1 MYQAAFHSHQLRV
14 QDFGNDLGHRS
25 GVHGMASVMKCS
37 LIFFLFFVAFPIYA
51 QISTTQHFI
60 SQDEGLLES
69 TNAFIFKDKKG
80 FVWISSL
87 DGLHRFD
94 GKNMK
99 VFRMDTTD
107 SKSIYGNNIQSP
119 FFQNKKGDI
128 WFVTEDAINCYR
140 SQRGNFDHYFIRK
153 NLIPDI
159 GEQYYAFYLEKDR
172 FLWVRADNFLYRFD
186 TYFPNDVTKIQA
198 LHNSSAVRC
207 AVFCDK
213 NGQIRRIYGCYWDLQ
228 PGVEIT
234 DYDSNGKF
242 LKRQTLFSGIA
253 QRPLTIR
260 QALIK
265 NDSTAWLASNEGL
278 IQLSVGKKIKFTL
291 YPFQEKSEEGVRALI
306 RKSAHQFW
314 GITQT
319 QGEIFLFDELKE
331 NIQISNLKFNSN
343 EYSAAFPIKS
353 FYIKKNEFWGSA
365 YGQGLFYTKILQSNI
380 YHPMPKTKI
389 GVNDVTQIHLGV
401 DQLIRVTTR
410 TGQTLVFNSKRQ
422 LLDQFKMLAGS
433 RIFQDD
439 QAKIW
444 IYSDKGIAYLNHKNR
459 TPPPLFYT
467 NGKYVYFDAYKL
479 NNQKL
484 LLISELGICVLNR
497 KKPIYDKIYE
507 LPAINVLH
515 GNGVDKIWVGTDG
528 QLLLLKQINES
539 DFQTLKTFQT
549 GYVTTILAPP
559 QDSNLWVATLTG
571 LRKFNR
577 FTLKEDKRTPC
588 PPELNHAIQAMAFD
602 HRGTLWLGGNRGIFA
617 YHPITGA
624 LRHFTQRDGLHSS
637 EFSPGAMQ
645 VDDLGNIWAGGN
657 NGLDVINPDIL
668 HQRAA
673 PPQLAITGLKI
684 YDKDWEGPT
693 AIEETHQI
701 SLPYDQNTLKFELA
715 AMEYTDPA
723 RNQFK
728 VFLKNYDRQ
737 WSNLSTQNF
746 ITYANLPP
754 GKYQFMFT
762 ASNAQ
767 GIWQKQ
773 VKKLDIFIT
782 PPYWRTWWFTTLIIL
797 AVSTLI
803 YAFFQYREQQRKKQ
817 ERMRQQ
823 IARDL
828 HDDVGSTLS
837 SISILSE
844 SFLHSV
850 EADLDKIRF
859 SNIGEKARIALEN
872 ISDIVWSVNPEND
885 SMEKLLAKMSA
896 FAFEMLENVGTELL
910 FQVGENMG
918 SIALPI
924 EKRKDFYLIF
934 KEAIHNCAKY
944 AQAKHVEM
952 RLEVKNNTLHMS
964 IKDDGIGFDPDK
976 IENPGMG
983 GNGLKNMQR
992 RTAAI
997 GGTFSIQSNPGDGVT
1012 LHLAVPLVT

>member
-1 MYQAAFHSHQLRV
+1 MHQAVFHSIQLRV
-14 QDFGNDLGHRS
+14 QDFDNDLEHWS

-51 QISTTQHFI
+51 QISATQTHLI

-69 TNAFIFKDKKG
+69 TNAFIFRDKKG

-153 NLIPDI
+153 NLIPDTR
-159 GEQYYAFYLEKDR
+159 EQYYAFHLEQDR

-186 TYFPNDVTKIQA
+186 TYFPNDTNKIEA
-198 LHNSSAVRC
+198 LHTSSAMRC
-207 AVFCDK
+207 TIFCDK
-213 NGQIRRIYGCYWDLQ
+213 DGQVRRIYGCYWDLQ

-234 DYDSNGKF
+234 DYDNNGKL
-242 LKRQTLFSGIA
+242 LKRQTLFSGIG
-253 QRPLTIR
+253 QRSLTIR

-306 RKSAHQFW
+306 RKSAHQLW

-319 QGEIFLFDELKE
+319 QGEIFLFDELSKE
-331 NIQISNLKFNSN
+331 IIQLSSLKFNPN
-343 EYSAAFPIKS
+343 EYNAAVPIKS

-380 YHPMPKTKI
+380 YHPIPKTKI
-389 GVNDVTQIHLGV
+389 GVNDATQIHLGV
-401 DQLIRVTTR
+401 DQLIRVITR
-410 TGQTLVFNSKRQ
+410 TGQVLVFNSKRQ

-439 QAKIW
+439 QARIW
-444 IYSDKGIAYLNHKNR
+444 IYSDVGIAYLSPKTR
-459 TPPPLFYT
+459 TTTPLFHA
-467 NGKYVYFDAYKL
+467 NGRYIYSDAYKL
-479 NNQKL
+479 SDQKN
-484 LLISELGICVLNR
+484 LLISELGICVLDKR
-497 KKPIYDKIYE
+497 KPIYDKIYE
-507 LPAINVLH
+507 LPSINTLH
-515 GNGVDKIWVGTDG
+515 CDKGDRVWVGTDS
-528 QLLLLKQINES
+528 QLLLLKQINEN
-539 DFQTLKTFQT
+539 DFQIVKTYQT
-549 GYVTTILAPP
+549 GYVTSLLSPP

-577 FTLKEDKRTPC
+577 FTLQEDKRTTFPSA
-588 PPELNHAIQAMAFD
+588 LNHAIQCMAFD
-602 HRGTLWLGGNRGIFA
+602 HQGILWLGGNRGIFA
-617 YHPITGA
+617 YNPKTGA
-624 LRHFTQRDGLHSS
+624 LRHLTQRDGLQSS
-637 EFSPGAMQ
+637 EFNPGAMQ
-645 VDDLGNIWAGGN
+645 VDALGNIWAGGN
-657 NGLDVINPDIL
+657 NGVDVINPKIL
-668 HQRAA
+668 QQKSD

-684 YDKDWEGPT
+684 YDKEWRGAT
-693 AIEETHQI
+693 AIEETQRI
-701 SLPYDQNTLKFELA
+701 RLPYDQNTLRFELA

-728 VFLKNYDRQ
+728 VFLKNYDRK
-737 WSNLSTQNF
+737 WSNLGTQNF

-773 VKKLDIFIT
+773 VKKLDILIT
-782 PPYWRTWWFTTLIIL
+782 PPYWRTWWFITLIVL
-797 AVSTLI
+797 AVAALI
-803 YAFFQYREQQRKKQ
+803 YSFFRYREQQRKKQ
-817 ERMRQQ
+817 EQIRQQ

-828 HDDVGSTLS
+828 HDEMGSTLS
-837 SISILSE
+837 SISILSD
-844 SFLHSV
+844 SILRNLTQDINARQMNIISV
-850 EADLDKIRF
+850 R
-859 SNIGEKARIALEN
+859 AREVMEMM
-872 ISDIVWSVNPEND
+872 SDIVWSVNPMND
-885 SMEKLLAKMSA
+885 QMSRILLHMREYASEVLEAKEVEY
-896 FAFEMLENVGTELL
+896 FFEVDKW
-910 FQVGENMG
+910 
-918 SIALPI
+918 I
-924 EKRKDFYLIF
+924 EKVHLPMERRKDFYLIF
-934 KEAIHNCAKY
+934 KEAINNIAKY
-944 AQAKHVEM
+944 SAATQV
-952 RLEVKNNTLHMS
+952 S
-964 IKDDGIGFDPDK
+964 IKLNKFEERISLEIKDNGRGFDLQK
-976 IENPGMG
+976 IKQ
-983 GNGLKNMQR
+983 GNGLKNMQSR
-992 RTAAI
+992 AARMEGKLQI
-997 GGTFSIQSNPGDGVT
+997 ESSLGHGTLINLSFPIT
-1012 LHLAVPLVT
+1012 